1 MLVWLTS
8 RSLCAYSKNNISN
21 DWFLSMRH
29 GQCLPRGRAAVLPA
43 GNNQP
48 RRARRIFYWWLGI
61 KILSDTGCWR
71 ISSSYSCSSKDEKMD
86 IEFSR
91 PIRISLDVVETDERL
106 PSVKF
111 KFEVESNAFSE
122 SFLYRG
128 EVWIACKDFDIFNHS
143 LGRISCHLTSLDGL
157 FLWKLCKDL
166 VEMFFDGFDAKKVSS
181 ARSRK

>member
-1 MLVWLTS
+1 
-8 RSLCAYSKNNISN
+8 
-21 DWFLSMRH
+21 
-29 GQCLPRGRAAVLPA
+29 
-43 GNNQP
+43 
-48 RRARRIFYWWLGI
+48 
-61 KILSDTGCWR
+61 
-71 ISSSYSCSSKDEKMD
+71 MD